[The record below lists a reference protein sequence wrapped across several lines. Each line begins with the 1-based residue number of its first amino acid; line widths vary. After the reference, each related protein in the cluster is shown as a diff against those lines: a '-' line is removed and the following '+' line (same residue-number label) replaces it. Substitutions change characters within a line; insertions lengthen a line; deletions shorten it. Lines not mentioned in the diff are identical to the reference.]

1 MPVEGGGTVV
11 LYERVNGTA
20 GTPTATKGTV
30 SNHAITVTPS
40 VTNTAGYISG
50 GTKTGTGVSVA
61 ASELVSGTLPLTSN
75 GTGIDVT
82 NYQKVDVNV
91 SGGGGP
97 YDYFGPGTEYMGVLY
112 SQSINLST
120 DTSFDSWEASTTA
133 TTLLAA
139 ASNVVTQATDPVNY
153 SYYVVQKNVIRVAY
167 NSGAT
172 LKATPY
178 IHAAFLVTSIYGRWS
193 SYTNMTTDT
202 LNSITTTAAAGAA
215 ASNIYYNSTGALS
228 LQHTTPSSSYMP
240 GYMNFSVPSISGMNF
255 RLSRAAVQARCH
267 STYFATGRKA
277 DIDSANTTINYT
289 AEWYRTPR
297 PSLSNAMNTW
307 LRSIINS

>member
-1 MPVEGGGTVV
+1 MAQDITLWGASYTGVPGVTLPKTGGGLAAFTDV
-11 LYERVNGTA
+11 TD
-20 GTPTATKGTV
+20 TTATASDVASGKVFFASDGTQ
-30 SNHAITVTPS
+30 T
-40 VTNTAGYISG
+40 
-50 GTKTGTGVSVA
+50 TGTG
-61 ASELVSGTLPLTSN
+61 T
-75 GTGIDVT
+75 
-82 NYQKVDVNV
+82 
-91 SGGGGP
+91 GGGGQ

-112 SQSINLST
+112 SQNINLST
-120 DTSFDSWEASTTA
+120 DTSFDSWSASTTA
-133 TTLLAA
+133 TTILAA

-172 LKATPY
+172 LKAAPY
-178 IHAAFLVTSIYGRWS
+178 IHAAFLVTAIYGRWS

-202 LNSITTTAAAGAA
+202 LNSINTTAAAGAA

-228 LQHTTPSSSYMP
+228 LQNTTPSSSYMP

-255 RLSRAAVQARCH
+255 KLSRAAVQARCH

-297 PSLSNAMNTW
+297 PSLNNAMNTW

>member
-1 MPVEGGGTVV
+1 MAQNITLWGASYTGVPGITLPKTGGGLAAFTDV
-11 LYERVNGTA
+11 
-20 GTPTATKGTV
+20 TPTTATASDVASGKVFFTSDGTQ
-30 SNHAITVTPS
+30 T
-40 VTNTAGYISG
+40 
-50 GTKTGTGVSVA
+50 TGTG
-61 ASELVSGTLPLTSN
+61 T
-75 GTGIDVT
+75 
-82 NYQKVDVNV
+82 
-91 SGGGGP
+91 GGGGQ

-112 SQSINLST
+112 SQNINLST
-120 DTSFDSWEASTTA
+120 DTSFDSWSASTTA

-172 LKATPY
+172 LKAIPY
-178 IHAAFLVTSIYGRWS
+178 IHAAFSVTAIFGRWS
-193 SYTNMTTDT
+193 SYSKMTSDT
-202 LNSITTTAAAGAA
+202 LDSITTSVAAGAA
-215 ASNIYYNSTGALS
+215 ASNIYYNSTGTLS
-228 LQHTTPSSSYMP
+228 LQNTTPSSSYMP

-267 STYFATGRKA
+267 SAYFATGRKA
-277 DIDSANTTINYT
+277 DIDSANTIINYT

-297 PSLSNAMNTW
+297 PGLNNTMNTW